1 MLRIKGWY
9 NDSSNIEQN
18 KERLNQIKLKGSEK
32 DIRFLEEIFD
42 EAERNGQCQI
52 ISKSELLNN
61 KGSEDKR
68 KFIALKFK
76 EE

>member
-9 NDSSNIEQN
+9 KDSLSTKLN
-18 KERLNQIKLKGSEK
+18 KKRLNQIKLKGSEK
-32 DIRFLEEIFD
+32 DIRSLEEIFD
-42 EAERNGQCQI
+42 EAERSGLCEI

-61 KGSEDKR
+61 KGSDDKR
-68 KFIALKFK
+68 KFIALKLK